1 MDLYGLFLRFSKE
14 FEVDFP
20 EDAEEKFATVQD
32 VRDFVR
38 REIARQGVECSS
50 GVVFDRLCR
59 LMALV
64 LRVDATEIK
73 LQTRFEDI
81 LGRRSSAA

>member
-1 MDLYGLFLRFSKE
+1 MDVYSLFLRFSKE

-20 EDAEEKFATVQD
+20 DNAEETMITVKD
-32 VRDFVR
+32 VRDYVR

-59 LMALV
+59 IMSMV
-64 LRVDATEIK
+64 LRVDSTGIK
-73 LQTRFEDI
+73 LETRFED
-81 LGRRSSAA
+81 LLLRRSSVA